1 MAYEWSAV
9 TITTEMKT
17 EQQVRELEELLHDNY
32 GKYEGA
38 SLDIEGKKV
47 SVEFAPYEYSDDVW
61 MDLED
66 FADRR
71 NLDKPTCE
79 YWD

>member
-1 MAYEWSAV
+1 MSKEWSAV

-32 GKYEGA
+32 GKYEGQ

-47 SVEFAPYEYSDDVW
+47 SVEFDPYEYSDDVW
-61 MDLED
+61 LDLQD
-66 FADRR
+66 FAVRR
-71 NLDKPTCE
+71 NLDTPTCE